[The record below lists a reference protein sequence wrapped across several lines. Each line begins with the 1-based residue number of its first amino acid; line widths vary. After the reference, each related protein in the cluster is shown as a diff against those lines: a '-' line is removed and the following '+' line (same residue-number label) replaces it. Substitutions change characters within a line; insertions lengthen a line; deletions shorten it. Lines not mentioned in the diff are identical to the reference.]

1 MAVEMQQQ
9 FFELLKNSLPPNVS
23 LADELVERL
32 GLSHDS
38 VYRRIRG
45 DKPLNMGEIKTLCKH
60 YRISLDQVMDLSSD
74 AIVFHAPGINV
85 ENLPFIDYIKGM
97 LQQVSY
103 FNSFKNKHIRYLC
116 KDMIFF
122 HFFLYPEMSAFKTF
136 FWVKTIQNNESYSKK
151 KFSLQDKEMEECYKI
166 GQLIIRQYNEV
177 PSAELWNAESINSTL
192 SQIEYYCE
200 SNMFSSK
207 DDFLRV
213 VDSFE
218 RTLDHL
224 ENQAEE
230 GFKFMPGDEPVNY
243 KAPLQF
249 YINEVVLGNNTILAE
264 LDGTKHSFITYNVLN
279 YMVTKDPRFSSRAF
293 TSFDTLVSRST
304 LISGTGEKE
313 RSRFF
318 FKYRQRIAALRK
330 YSVS

>member
-9 FFELLKNSLPPNVS
+9 FFELLKSSLPPNVS

-45 DKPLNMGEIKTLCKH
+45 EKPLNMGEIKTLCKH

-85 ENLPFIDYIKGM
+85 EHLPFLEYLKAM
-97 LQQVSY
+97 LQQVTY
-103 FNSFKNKHIRYLC
+103 FNSFKSKHIRYLC

-136 FWVKTIQNNESYSKK
+136 FWVKTIQNNEAYSKK
-151 KFSLQDKEMEECYKI
+151 LFSLKDKDFEECYKI

-177 PSAELWNAESINSTL
+177 PSVELWNAESINSTL
-192 SQIEYYCE
+192 SQIEYYRD
-200 SNMFSSK
+200 SNMFASN
-207 DDFLRV
+207 DDFIQV
-213 VDSFE
+213 VESFE

-224 ENQAEE
+224 EEQAEK
-230 GFKFMPGDEPVNY
+230 GFKHMPGDKPSQF

-249 YINEVVLGNNTILAE
+249 YVNEVVLGNNTILAD

-304 LISGTGEKE
+304 LISSTGAKD

-318 FKYRQRIAALRK
+318 FRYKERIAALKK

>member
-60 YRISLDQVMDLSSD
+60 YKISLDEVMDLTSD

-85 ENLPFIDYIKGM
+85 EHMPFLDYIKAM
-97 LQQVSY
+97 LQQVTY
-103 FNSFKNKHIRYLC
+103 FNSFKDKNIRYLC

-136 FWVKTIQNNESYSKK
+136 FWVKTIQNNAAYSKK
-151 KFSLQDKEMEECYKI
+151 LFSLKDHDFDECHTI
-166 GQLIIRQYNEV
+166 GKLIIRQYNEV
-177 PSAELWNAESINSTL
+177 PSVELWNAESINSTL
-192 SQIEYYCE
+192 SQIEYYRD
-200 SNMFSSK
+200 SKMFASHE
-207 DDFLRV
+207 DFIHVLE
-213 VDSFE
+213 SFE

-224 ENQAEE
+224 ENQAEK
-230 GFKFMPGDEPVNY
+230 GVKFMPGDEPTAY

-264 LDGTKHSFITYNVLN
+264 LDGTRHSFITYNVLN
-279 YMVTKDPRFSSRAF
+279 YMVTKDLRFSSRAF
-293 TSFDTLVSRST
+293 ASFDTLVSRST
-304 LISGTGEKE
+304 LISSTGEKE

-318 FKYRQRIAALRK
+318 FRYKERIAALK
-330 YSVS
+330 NYSAS